1 MNTSKPSGLSRKQMT
16 AIAVIVLAGLL
27 AGIALLKAGGGRHGG
42 DDHDHR
48 AGAATGPGAHE
59 DRKDHGDHDHQHGHG
74 AGAASTPPASPAAGM
89 VAMTAEQIREAGIAV
104 RSAGPA
110 RLAVTVPF
118 PGEIRFNED
127 RTAHVTPRVAGVVES
142 VPATLGQQVKKG
154 EVLAVIASSALADL
168 RGEWQAARRRLDLAR
183 STYQREKTLWQ
194 DRISAEQDYL
204 AARTAMQEAQIAAD
218 NAAQKLNAIGA
229 GTTDAA
235 TASNRFTLRAPFDG
249 VIVEKHLTLGEAVA
263 AEANVFTLSDLD
275 TVWAEFAIAPK
286 DLAHVRVGE
295 RVSIVSAAQD
305 GWVEGTVSYVGS
317 LLGQQTRTATARVT
331 LRNPSLA
338 WRPGLFVT
346 VSVAGPEV
354 EVPLA
359 VETEAV
365 QTDGDH
371 ATVFVA
377 VPGGFVARTVRIG
390 RRIGNHIEILEGLA
404 RGETY
409 AAANTFV
416 LKAELGKA
424 GAEHTH

>member
-1 MNTSKPSGLSRKQMT
+1 MKTNKPSGLSRRQKA
-16 AIAVIVLAGLL
+16 AIALIVLAGLL
-27 AGIALLKAGGGRHGG
+27 AGTALLMTGHGERHDDHGG
-42 DDHDHR
+42 HAADTAAHDQHEDREKHEDHDH
-48 AGAATGPGAHE
+48 AKGAPAATE
-59 DRKDHGDHDHQHGHG
+59 
-74 AGAASTPPASPAAGM
+74 T

-110 RLAVTVPF
+110 QLAATVPF

-127 RTAHVTPRVAGVVES
+127 RTAHVTPRVGGVVES
-142 VPATLGQQVKKG
+142 VPAALGQHVKKG

-168 RGEWQAARRRLDLAR
+168 RGEWQAARRRLELAQ

-204 AARTAMQEAQIAAD
+204 AARTAMQEARIAAD

-229 GTTDAA
+229 GTADG
-235 TASNRFTLRAPFDG
+235 ASNRFTLRAPFDG
-249 VIVEKHLTLGEAVA
+249 VIVEKHITLGEAVA
-263 AEANVFTLSDLD
+263 AETNVFTLSDLS
-275 TVWAEFAIAPK
+275 TVWAEFSIAPK

-295 RVSIVSAAQD
+295 RASVASAAQD
-305 GWVEGTVSYVGS
+305 GAVQGTVSYVGA

-354 EVPLA
+354 ALPIA
-359 VETEAV
+359 VEAEAV
-365 QTDGDH
+365 QTEGDH

-377 VPGGFVARTVRIG
+377 VPGGFVARSVRTG
-390 RRIGNHIEILEGLA
+390 RRIGDHVEIVQGLA
-404 RGETY
+404 PGETY
-409 AAANTFV
+409 AATNTFV
-416 LKAELGKA
+416 LKAERGKA
-424 GAEHTH
+424 DAEHTH

>member
-1 MNTSKPSGLSRKQMT
+1 MKTNKPSGLSRRQKA
-16 AIAVIVLAGLL
+16 AIALIVLAGLL
-27 AGIALLKAGGGRHGG
+27 AGTALLMTGHGERHDDHGG
-42 DDHDHR
+42 HAADTAAHDQHEDREKHEDHDH
-48 AGAATGPGAHE
+48 AKGAPAATE
-59 DRKDHGDHDHQHGHG
+59 
-74 AGAASTPPASPAAGM
+74 T

-110 RLAVTVPF
+110 QLAATIPF

-127 RTAHVTPRVAGVVES
+127 RTAHVTPRVGGVVES
-142 VPATLGQQVKKG
+142 VPAALGQQVKKG

-168 RGEWQAARRRLDLAR
+168 RGEWQAARRRLELAQ

-204 AARTAMQEAQIAAD
+204 AARTAMQEARIAAD

-229 GTTDAA
+229 GTADG
-235 TASNRFTLRAPFDG
+235 ASNRFTLRAPFDG
-249 VIVEKHLTLGEAVA
+249 VIVEKHITLGEAVA
-263 AEANVFTLSDLD
+263 AETNVFTLSDLS
-275 TVWAEFAIAPK
+275 TVWAEFSIAPK

-295 RVSIVSAAQD
+295 RASIASAAQD
-305 GWVEGTVSYVGS
+305 GAVQGTVSYVGA

-354 EVPLA
+354 ALPIA
-359 VETEAV
+359 VEAEAV
-365 QTDGDH
+365 QTEGDH

-377 VPGGFVARTVRIG
+377 VPGGFVARSVRTG
-390 RRIGNHIEILEGLA
+390 RRIGDHVEIVQGLA
-404 RGETY
+404 PGETY
-409 AAANTFV
+409 AATNTFV
-416 LKAELGKA
+416 LKAERGKA
-424 GAEHTH
+424 DAEHTH

>member
-1 MNTSKPSGLSRKQMT
+1 MNTSKPSGLSRQQKI
-16 AIAVIVLAGLL
+16 AIALIVLAGLV
-27 AGIALLKAGGGRHGG
+27 AGTALLVSGHDKRGH
-42 DDHDHR
+42 DDHGHH
-48 AGAATGPGAHE
+48 AGATTGHDEP
-59 DRKDHGDHDHQHGHG
+59 DHHG
-74 AGAASTPPASPAAGM
+74 APAASAPAATPAAGM
-89 VAMTAEQIREAGIAV
+89 VAMTAEQIREAGITV

-110 RLAVTVPF
+110 RLAATVPF

-142 VPATLGQQVKKG
+142 VPAALGQQVKKG

-168 RGEWQAARRRLDLAR
+168 RGNWQAARRRLELAR

-194 DRISAEQDYL
+194 DKISAEQDYL
-204 AARTAMQEAQIAAD
+204 AARTAMQEAQIAAE

-229 GTTDAA
+229 GATDGAS
-235 TASNRFTLRAPFDG
+235 ASNRFALRAPFDG
-249 VIVEKHLTLGEAVA
+249 VIVEKHITLGEAVA
-263 AEANVFTLSDLD
+263 AEANVFTLSDLS
-275 TVWAEFAIAPK
+275 TVWAEFSIAPK

-295 RVSIVSAAQD
+295 RASIVSAAQD
-305 GWVEGTVSYVGS
+305 GSVEGTVSYVGS

-346 VSVAGPEV
+346 VSVAGPAV
-354 EVPLA
+354 ELPLA
-359 VETEAV
+359 VESEAV

-377 VPGGFVARTVRIG
+377 VPGGFVARPVRTG
-390 RRIGNHIEILEGLA
+390 RRFGNHIEILQGLV
-404 RGETY
+404 RGDTY

>member
-1 MNTSKPSGLSRKQMT
+1 MKTNKPSGLSRRQKA
-16 AIAVIVLAGLL
+16 AIALIVLAGLL
-27 AGIALLKAGGGRHGG
+27 AGTALLMTGHGERHDDHGG
-42 DDHDHR
+42 HAADTAAHDQHEDREKHEDHDH
-48 AGAATGPGAHE
+48 AKGAPAATE
-59 DRKDHGDHDHQHGHG
+59 
-74 AGAASTPPASPAAGM
+74 T

-110 RLAVTVPF
+110 QLAATVPF

-127 RTAHVTPRVAGVVES
+127 RTAHVTPRVGGVVES
-142 VPATLGQQVKKG
+142 VPAALGQQVKKG

-168 RGEWQAARRRLDLAR
+168 RGEWQAARRRLELAQ

-204 AARTAMQEAQIAAD
+204 AARTAMQEARIAAD

-229 GTTDAA
+229 GTADG
-235 TASNRFTLRAPFDG
+235 ASNRFTLRAPFDG
-249 VIVEKHLTLGEAVA
+249 VIVEKHITLGEAVA
-263 AEANVFTLSDLD
+263 AETNVFTLSDLS
-275 TVWAEFAIAPK
+275 TVWAEFSIAPK

-295 RVSIVSAAQD
+295 RASVASAAQD
-305 GWVEGTVSYVGS
+305 GAVQGTVSYVGA

-354 EVPLA
+354 ALPIA
-359 VETEAV
+359 VEAEAV
-365 QTDGDH
+365 QTEGDH

-377 VPGGFVARTVRIG
+377 VPGGFVARSVRTG
-390 RRIGNHIEILEGLA
+390 RRIGDHVEIVQGLA
-404 RGETY
+404 PGETY
-409 AAANTFV
+409 AATNTFV
-416 LKAELGKA
+416 LKAERGKA
-424 GAEHTH
+424 DAEHTH